1 MTVGA
6 CLGVIYNKVQ
16 LFYLLAKGVCIVSIA
31 IAYSRASQGIYAP
44 LVTVETH
51 LSPGL
56 PKITIV
62 GLPEEEVKE
71 SRERVRS
78 AIINAGLTFPSC
90 RITIN
95 LAPADLPKEG
105 GRYDLP
111 IALSILAASQ
121 QIPAEILHEYELAG
135 ELALSGELRGIKG
148 TLPFAIETS
157 KAGRKLLIPERNVQ
171 EAVLIEKL
179 TVFAGNDLLQTC
191 MHLSGKDLLVPAV
204 AEPVDLAALLED
216 AVDFKDVAG
225 QKHAK
230 RALEVAAAG
239 GHSVLMAG
247 PPGTGKTM
255 MAMRLPSIL
264 PQLNEEDALEVAAIR
279 SLSLNGFDATTWRQR
294 PFRAPHHT
302 ASAVALVGGGR
313 TPKPGEISLAHNG
326 VLFLDELPEYDRK
339 VLEVLREP
347 IESGRVLISRANH
360 QTEFPAAF
368 QLIAAMNPCPCGY
381 LSDAKRNCQCTVE
394 QINRYRNKLSGPLMD
409 RIDMHI
415 EVPSLK
421 STELSQQTEVS
432 ESSEVIRERVVL
444 ARQRQ
449 YKRANQIN
457 AKLGTRLIKQHCH
470 IEQAERD
477 FLQAAIE
484 KLGLSARAFH
494 RVLKV
499 ARTIADLEGKE
510 NIEKNNLFEALS
522 YRRLDRNISR

>member
-1 MTVGA
+1 M
-6 CLGVIYNKVQ
+6 
-16 LFYLLAKGVCIVSIA
+16 SIA
-31 IAYSRASQGIYAP
+31 IAYSRASKGIHAP

-56 PKITIV
+56 PKINIV

-105 GRYDLP
+105 GRFDLP

-121 QIPAEILHEYELAG
+121 QLPSEILHEYEFAG
-135 ELALSGELRGIKG
+135 ELALSGELRAIKG
-148 TLPFAIETS
+148 VLPFALETS
-157 KAGRKLLIPERNVQ
+157 KSGRKLLIPESNIL
-171 EAVLIEKL
+171 EATLIEKL
-179 TVFAGNDLLQTC
+179 KVFPGSDLLRVC
-191 MHLSGKDLLVPAV
+191 MHLSGQDSISCSVVRAIDSEELS
-204 AEPVDLAALLED
+204 ED
-216 AVDFKDVAG
+216 RVDFKDVAG

-255 MAMRLPSIL
+255 MAMRLPTIL
-264 PQLNEEDALEVAAIR
+264 PQLDEDDALEVAAIK
-279 SLSLNGFDATTWRQR
+279 SLSLNGFDAAEWRQR

-313 TPKPGEISLAHNG
+313 TPRPGEISLAHHG

-347 IESGRVLISRANH
+347 IESGRVMISRANH

-368 QLIAAMNPCPCGY
+368 QFIAAMNPCPCGY
-381 LSDAKRNCQCTVE
+381 LSDPKRSCQCTVE

-421 STELSQQTEVS
+421 STELSQQTEIP
-432 ESSEVIRERVVL
+432 ESSGAIRERVVL
-444 ARQRQ
+444 ARLRQ
-449 YKRANQIN
+449 LRRAKQIN
-457 AKLGTRLIKQHCH
+457 AKLGTRQIKQFCH
-470 IEQAERD
+470 IEQTERD

-484 KLGLSARAFH
+484 KLGLSARAYH

-499 ARTIADLEGKE
+499 ARTIADLEGKD
-510 NIEKNNLFEALS
+510 NIEKNHLFEALS
-522 YRRLDRNISR
+522 YRRLDRNISHSS

>member
-1 MTVGA
+1 M
-6 CLGVIYNKVQ
+6 
-16 LFYLLAKGVCIVSIA
+16 SIA
-31 IAYSRASQGIYAP
+31 IAYSRASQGIHAP

-56 PKITIV
+56 PKINIV

-105 GRYDLP
+105 GRFDLP

-121 QIPAEILHEYELAG
+121 QIPSDILHEYEFAG
-135 ELALSGELRGIKG
+135 ELALSGELRAIKG
-148 TLPFAIETS
+148 VLPFALETS
-157 KAGRKLLIPERNVQ
+157 RAGRNLFIPQSNVK
-171 EAVLIEKL
+171 EAALIEKL
-179 TVFAGNDLLQTC
+179 KVFPGSDLLRVC
-191 MHLSGKDLLVPAV
+191 VHLSGQDPIAYAMPSSTEQETLT
-204 AEPVDLAALLED
+204 DD
-216 AVDFKDVAG
+216 RVDFKDVSG

-230 RALEVAAAG
+230 RALEIAAAG

-255 MAMRLPSIL
+255 MAMRLPTIL
-264 PQLNEEDALEVAAIR
+264 PKLNEDDALEVAAIK
-279 SLSLNGFDATTWRQR
+279 SLSLNGFDASTWRER
-294 PFRAPHHT
+294 PFRSPHHT

-313 TPKPGEISLAHNG
+313 TPRPGEISLAHHG

-347 IESGRVLISRANH
+347 IESGRVMISRANH

-381 LSDAKRNCQCTVE
+381 LSDPKRSCQCTVE

-415 EVPSLK
+415 EVPTLK
-421 STELSQQTEVS
+421 PAELSQQTEMP
-432 ESSEVIRERVVL
+432 ESSDTIRERVVL
-444 ARQRQ
+444 ARMRQ
-449 YKRANQIN
+449 IKRAKQIN
-457 AKLGTRLIKQHCH
+457 AKLGTRQIKQFCH
-470 IEQAERD
+470 IEQPERD

-499 ARTIADLEGKE
+499 ARTIADLEGKP
-510 NIEKNNLFEALS
+510 NIEKNHLFEALS
-522 YRRLDRNISR
+522 YRRLDRNISH

>member
-1 MTVGA
+1 M
-6 CLGVIYNKVQ
+6 
-16 LFYLLAKGVCIVSIA
+16 SIA
-31 IAYSRASQGIYAP
+31 TVYSRASQGIHAP

-56 PKITIV
+56 PKMNIV

-121 QIPAEILHEYELAG
+121 QIPTDSLLDYEFAG
-135 ELALSGELRGIKG
+135 ELALSGELRAIKG
-148 TLPFAIETS
+148 ILPFSLETS
-157 KAGRKLLIPERNVQ
+157 RLGRKLLIPESNIV
-171 EAVLIEKL
+171 EATLIEKL
-179 TVFAGNDLLQTC
+179 TVFGASHLLRVC
-191 MHLSGKDLLVPAV
+191 LHLSGKDPIDAAVVRILPQEDLLSD
-204 AEPVDLAALLED
+204 ER
-216 AVDFKDVAG
+216 VDFKDVTG

-230 RALEVAAAG
+230 RALEIAAAG

-255 MAMRLPSIL
+255 MAIRLPTIL
-264 PQLNEEDALEVAAIR
+264 PELNEDDALEVAAIKSM
-279 SLSLNGFDATTWRQR
+279 SLHGFNAALWRQR

-313 TPKPGEISLAHNG
+313 TPRPGEISLAHHG

-347 IESGRVLISRANH
+347 IESGRVIISRANH
-360 QTEFPAAF
+360 QTEFPASF

-381 LSDAKRNCQCTVE
+381 LSDPKRNCQCTVE

-421 STELSQQTEVS
+421 STELSQQTETP
-432 ESSEVIRERVVL
+432 ESSQVIRERVVL
-444 ARQRQ
+444 ARARQ
-449 YKRANQIN
+449 LKRAKQIN
-457 AKLGTRLIKQHCH
+457 AKLGTRQIKQFCH
-470 IEQAERD
+470 IAQTERD

-499 ARTIADLEGKE
+499 ARTIADLEDKQ
-510 NIEKNNLFEALS
+510 NIEKTHLFEALS
-522 YRRLDRNISR
+522 YRRLDRNLSH

>member
-1 MTVGA
+1 M
-6 CLGVIYNKVQ
+6 
-16 LFYLLAKGVCIVSIA
+16 SIA
-31 IAYSRASQGIYAP
+31 IAYSRASQGIHAP

-56 PKITIV
+56 PKINIV

-105 GRYDLP
+105 GRFDLP

-121 QIPAEILHEYELAG
+121 QIPNEVLHEYEFAG
-135 ELALSGELRGIKG
+135 ELALSGELRAIKG
-148 TLPFAIETS
+148 VLPFALETS
-157 KAGRKLLIPERNVQ
+157 RAGRNLFIPQSNVK
-171 EAVLIEKL
+171 EAALIEKL
-179 TVFAGNDLLQTC
+179 KVFPGSDLLRVC
-191 MHLSGKDLLVPAV
+191 VHLSGQDPIASVLPSMT
-204 AEPVDLAALLED
+204 EQEECSDD
-216 AVDFKDVAG
+216 RVDFKDVSG

-230 RALEVAAAG
+230 RALEIAAAG

-255 MAMRLPSIL
+255 MAMRLPTIL
-264 PQLNEEDALEVAAIR
+264 PKLNEDDALEVAAIK
-279 SLSLNGFDATTWRQR
+279 SLSLNGFDASTWRER
-294 PFRAPHHT
+294 PFRSPHHT

-313 TPKPGEISLAHNG
+313 TPRPGEISLAHHG

-347 IESGRVLISRANH
+347 IESGRVMISRANH

-381 LSDAKRNCQCTVE
+381 LSDPKRSCQCTVE

-415 EVPSLK
+415 EVPTLK
-421 STELSQQTEVS
+421 PAELSQQTEMP
-432 ESSEVIRERVVL
+432 ESSDAIRERVVL
-444 ARQRQ
+444 ARMRQ
-449 YKRANQIN
+449 IKRAKQIN
-457 AKLGTRLIKQHCH
+457 AKLGTRQIKQFCH
-470 IEQAERD
+470 IEQPERD

-499 ARTIADLEGKE
+499 ARTIADLEGKP
-510 NIEKNNLFEALS
+510 NIEKNHLFEALS
-522 YRRLDRNISR
+522 YRRLDRNISH

>member
-1 MTVGA
+1 M
-6 CLGVIYNKVQ
+6 
-16 LFYLLAKGVCIVSIA
+16 SIA
-31 IAYSRASQGIYAP
+31 IAYSRASQGIRAP

-56 PKITIV
+56 PKINIV

-78 AIINAGLTFPSC
+78 AMINSGLTFPSC

-121 QIPAEILHEYELAG
+121 QIPSDILQEYEFAG
-135 ELALSGELRGIKG
+135 ELALSGELRAIKG
-148 TLPFAIETS
+148 VLPFALETS
-157 KAGRKLLIPERNVQ
+157 KSGRHLLIPEINIP
-171 EAVLIEKL
+171 EATLIEKL
-179 TVFAGNDLLQTC
+179 KVYSGSDLLRVC
-191 MHLSGKDLLVPAV
+191 MHLSGKDLLTPAV
-204 AEPVDLAALLED
+204 VRFIDQDEFSEER
-216 AVDFKDVAG
+216 VDFKDVAG

-230 RALEVAAAG
+230 RALEIAAAG

-264 PQLNEEDALEVAAIR
+264 PQLNEADALEVAAIR
-279 SLSLNGFDATTWRQR
+279 SLSLNGFDAALWRQR
-294 PFRAPHHT
+294 PFRSPHHT

-313 TPKPGEISLAHNG
+313 TPRPGEISLAHHG

-347 IESGRVLISRANH
+347 IESGRVMISRANH
-360 QTEFPAAF
+360 QTEFPASF

-381 LSDAKRNCQCTVE
+381 LSDAKRHCQCTVE

-415 EVPSLK
+415 EVPTLK
-421 STELSQQTEVS
+421 ATELSQQTEVS
-432 ESSEVIRERVVL
+432 ESSQVIRERVML
-444 ARQRQ
+444 ARECQYQRA
-449 YKRANQIN
+449 KQIN
-457 AKLGTRLIKQHCH
+457 AKLGTRQIKQFCH
-470 IEQAERD
+470 IEQTERD

-499 ARTIADLEGKE
+499 ARTIADLEKKE
-510 NIEKNNLFEALS
+510 NIEKNHLFEALS
-522 YRRLDRNISR
+522 YRRLDRNISH

>member
-1 MTVGA
+1 M
-6 CLGVIYNKVQ
+6 
-16 LFYLLAKGVCIVSIA
+16 SIA
-31 IAYSRASQGIYAP
+31 IAYSRATQGIHAP

-71 SRERVRS
+71 SKERVRS
-78 AIINAGLTFPSC
+78 AIINAGMTFPSC
-90 RITIN
+90 RIVIN

-105 GRYDLP
+105 GKYDLP

-135 ELALSGELRGIKG
+135 ELALNGELRSIKG
-148 TLPFAIETS
+148 TLPFAIQTAQ
-157 KAGRKLLIPERNVQ
+157 AGRKLLIPQANIS

-179 TVFAGNDLLQTC
+179 TVFPGSDLLRIC
-191 MHLSGKDLLVPAV
+191 MHLSGQDLLTCAQP
-204 AEPVDLAALLED
+204 EPIDPEGLLD
-216 AVDFKDVAG
+216 DSVDFKEVSG

-230 RALEVAAAG
+230 RALEIAAAG

-264 PQLNEEDALEVAAIR
+264 PELTEADALEVAAIR
-279 SLSLNGFDATTWRQR
+279 SLSLNGFDASTWKKR

-313 TPKPGEISLAHNG
+313 TPRPGEISLAHNG

-339 VLEVLREP
+339 VLEVMREP

-381 LSDAKRNCQCTVE
+381 LSDARRSCQCTVE

-421 STELSQQTEVS
+421 PTELSNQTEIA
-432 ESSEVIRERVVL
+432 ESSQEIRHRVVL
-444 ARQRQ
+444 ARGRQ
-449 YKRANQIN
+449 YNRAKQIN
-457 AKLGTRLIKQHCH
+457 AKLSTRQIKQFCD
-470 IEQAERD
+470 IDQKDKE
-477 FLQAAIE
+477 FLQTAIE

-522 YRRLDRNISR
+522 YRRLDRNVSR

>member
-1 MTVGA
+1 M
-6 CLGVIYNKVQ
+6 
-16 LFYLLAKGVCIVSIA
+16 SIA
-31 IAYSRASQGIYAP
+31 IAYSRASQGIHAP

-56 PKITIV
+56 PKINIV

-105 GRYDLP
+105 GRFDLP

-121 QIPAEILHEYELAG
+121 QIPNEILHEYEFAG
-135 ELALSGELRGIKG
+135 ELALSGELRAIKG
-148 TLPFAIETS
+148 VLPFALETS
-157 KAGRKLLIPERNVQ
+157 RAGRNLLIPQLNVS
-171 EAVLIEKL
+171 EAALIEKL
-179 TVFAGNDLLQTC
+179 KVFPGSDLLRIC
-191 MHLSGKDLLVPAV
+191 VHLSGQDPIAYAVPNV
-204 AEPVDLAALLED
+204 LTQEELTDD
-216 AVDFKDVAG
+216 KVDFKDVSG

-230 RALEVAAAG
+230 RALEIAAAG

-255 MAMRLPSIL
+255 MAMRLPTIL
-264 PQLNEEDALEVAAIR
+264 PKLSEDDALEVAAIK
-279 SLSLNGFDATTWRQR
+279 SLSLNGFDASMWRER

-313 TPKPGEISLAHNG
+313 TPRPGEISLAHNG

-347 IESGRVLISRANH
+347 IESGRVMISRANH

-381 LSDAKRNCQCTVE
+381 LSDPKRSCQCTVE

-415 EVPSLK
+415 EVPTLK
-421 STELSQQTEVS
+421 PTELSQQSETP
-432 ESSEVIRERVVL
+432 ESSEMIRERVVL
-444 ARQRQ
+444 ARMRQ
-449 YKRANQIN
+449 IKRAKQIN
-457 AKLGTRLIKQHCH
+457 AKLGTRQIKQFCH
-470 IEQAERD
+470 IEQPERD

-499 ARTIADLEGKE
+499 ARTIADLEGKD
-510 NIEKNNLFEALS
+510 NIEKNHLFEALS
-522 YRRLDRNISR
+522 YRRLDRNISHS